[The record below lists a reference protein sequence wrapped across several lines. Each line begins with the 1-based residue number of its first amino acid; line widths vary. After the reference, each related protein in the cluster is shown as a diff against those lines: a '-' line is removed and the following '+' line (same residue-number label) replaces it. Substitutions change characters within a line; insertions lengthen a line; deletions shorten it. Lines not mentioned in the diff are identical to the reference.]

1 LDLLYK
7 SGQNQCRSAGILT
20 LLHIQ
25 AAGGVESGV
34 EKSSGV
40 EAKAT
45 CTTSVDEPISGPEK
59 TSGTGAGAET
69 EINRSISEQERASG
83 AEASTDNGIAEP
95 MSGQERASGAEA
107 QADTEINKSMSEQE
121 KVEKHVYRVLS
132 SPLHHADV
140 DGGVGSNTHIS
151 SLKRLSEAPL
161 ARPSRILKTTTE
173 SNGKTEQVEDIHP
186 KLFLLLHSL
195 LLHWTGVSNGKEETI
210 RWVHVYVRVSRRC
223 CTVGITRSPEVVS
236 LTHLRRLDEST
247 SKKPSPRRL

>member
-1 LDLLYK
+1 
-7 SGQNQCRSAGILT
+7 LT

-40 EAKAT
+40 EAKA
-45 CTTSVDEPISGPEK
+45 TTSVDEPISGPEK

-107 QADTEINKSMSEQE
+107 QADTEINKSMSGQE

-132 SPLHHADV
+132 SPLTMMMSTAEWDQTLTPLPW
-140 DGGVGSNTHIS
+140 SAYP
-151 SLKRLSEAPL
+151 RLLQPA
-161 ARPSRILKTTTE
+161 
-173 SNGKTEQVEDIHP
+173 
-186 KLFLLLHSL
+186 LL
-195 LLHWTGVSNGKEETI
+195 
-210 RWVHVYVRVSRRC
+210 
-223 CTVGITRSPEVVS
+223 RS
-236 LTHLRRLDEST
+236 
-247 SKKPSPRRL
+247 